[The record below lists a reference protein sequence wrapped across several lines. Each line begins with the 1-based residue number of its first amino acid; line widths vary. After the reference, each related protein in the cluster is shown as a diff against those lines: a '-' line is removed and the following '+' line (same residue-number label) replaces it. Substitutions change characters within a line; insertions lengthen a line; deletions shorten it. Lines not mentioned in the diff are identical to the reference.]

1 MPGFKNNFISNWLL
15 KSDLKTLEGSEDI
28 IKAICSDEVSQRV
41 ICTGNCQLSQY
52 KINHNHLQDDESNL
66 EKSLENNFSH
76 IYSKMFGLEREL
88 NSLFAAININNNF
101 NNINNNHESNSK
113 LALVT
118 LSHVNIPL
126 IESSLILRWI

>member
-1 MPGFKNNFISNWLL
+1 M
-15 KSDLKTLEGSEDI
+15 
-28 IKAICSDEVSQRV
+28 
-41 ICTGNCQLSQY
+41 
-52 KINHNHLQDDESNL
+52 QDDESNL

-113 LALVT
+113 SALVT
-118 LSHVNIPL
+118 PSHVDSLL
-126 IESSLILRWI
+126 IELSFPYPPQMDLKVT